1 MASRYFTRVVTPAD
15 VVWSYAGVRPLLEDE
30 SADLS
35 AVTRDYVL
43 EYDAGPDRAPLLS
56 VFGGKIT
63 TYRRLAEE
71 AMDLLGRGL
80 DRFRPTWTAGVAL
93 PGGDI
98 AHANFEEFLS
108 GLRLQRPAL
117 PDGLMR
123 RYARA
128 YGTRTQRLLGDAKTT
143 ADLGEHY
150 GDGLYEAE
158 VDYLTRNEWAL
169 TTDDILWRRSKLGL
183 HVGTPTVQR
192 LTARLGSTAKKER
205 IAEVRHAARA

>member
-1 MASRYFTRVVTPAD
+1 
-15 VVWSYAGVRPLLEDE
+15 
-30 SADLS
+30 
-35 AVTRDYVL
+35 
-43 EYDAGPDRAPLLS
+43 
-56 VFGGKIT
+56 
-63 TYRRLAEE
+63 
-71 AMDLLGRGL
+71 
-80 DRFRPTWTAGVAL
+80 L

-169 TTDDILWRRSKLGL
+169 TADDILWRRSKLGL